1 MLHGINRSF
10 RSKTLCRIGHE
21 RKTIFFLFFFFFVFE
36 LVKYNSPNTSH
47 NIMEDLL
54 VARNFLFRLTNT
66 QL

>member
-21 RKTIFFLFFFFFVFE
+21 RKKNVFLFFFFAFV